1 MINYNGY
8 ILADKIGKLC
18 TRQTGLFTPA
28 HEKFYLYIT
37 ITTPEGVKNVFK
49 TTYQYNPAAVK
60 FKNNDG
66 LNAVLMDA
74 TATAAADNIGDFAHL
89 FGYDNAANA
98 RRAFNGCRRAYD
110 YFIKAGLT
118 PADLDNILELLNDAQ

>member
-1 MINYNGY
+1 MIKYNGY

-28 HEKFYLYIT
+28 YEKFYLYIT

-60 FKNNDG
+60 FENNDG

-74 TATAAADNIGDFAHL
+74 TAAADADNIGDFARL

-98 RRAFNGCRRAYD
+98 RRAFNGCRRAYE
-110 YFIKAGLT
+110 YFIKAGLN
-118 PADLDNILELLNDAQ
+118 PADLHNILELLNNEN

>member
-1 MINYNGY
+1 MIKYNGY

-18 TRQTGLFTPA
+18 ARQTGLFTPA

-37 ITTPEGVKNVFK
+37 VTTPEGVKNVFK
-49 TTYQYNPAAVK
+49 TTYQFNPAAVK
-60 FKNNDG
+60 FENNDG

-74 TATAAADNIGDFAHL
+74 TAAASADNLTDFSAEYGYNNAAD
-89 FGYDNAANA
+89 A

-118 PADLDNILELLNDAQ
+118 TDDLNNILELLNDAE

>member
-8 ILADKIGKLC
+8 ILTDKIGKLC
-18 TRQTGLFTPA
+18 ARQSGLFTPA
-28 HEKFYLYIT
+28 HEKFYLYVT
-37 ITTPEGVKNVFK
+37 VTTPAGVKNVFK
-49 TTYQYNPAAVK
+49 TTYQFNPAAVK
-60 FKNNDG
+60 FENNDG

-74 TATAAADNIGDFAHL
+74 TTAADVDNLNDFMYL

-98 RRAFNGCRRAYD
+98 RRAFNGCRRAYE

-118 PADLDNILELLNDAQ
+118 ESDLNNILEVLNNEK

>member
-1 MINYNGY
+1 MIKYNGY

-18 TRQTGLFTPA
+18 ARQTGLFTPA

-37 ITTPEGVKNVFK
+37 VTTPKGVKNVFK
-49 TTYQYNPAAVK
+49 TTYQFNPGAVK
-60 FKNNDG
+60 YKSGDG

-74 TATAAADNIGDFAHL
+74 TAAADADNIGDFARL
-89 FGYDNAANA
+89 FGYDNAADA
-98 RRAFNGCRRAYD
+98 HRAFNGCRRAYD

-118 PADLDNILELLNDAQ
+118 PADLNNILKLLNDAK

>member
-1 MINYNGY
+1 MIKYNGY

-18 TRQTGLFTPA
+18 ARQTGLFTPV
-28 HEKFYLYIT
+28 HEKYYLYVT
-37 ITTPEGVKNVFK
+37 ITTPAGVKFE
-49 TTYQYNPAAVK
+49 
-60 FKNNDG
+60 NNDG

-74 TATAAADNIGDFAHL
+74 TAAAVADNIGDFARL

-98 RRAFNGCRRAYD
+98 RRAFNGCRRAYE

-118 PADLDNILELLNDAQ
+118 PADLNNILELLIDAQ

>member
-1 MINYNGY
+1 MIKYNGY

-18 TRQTGLFTPA
+18 ARQTGLFTPA

-37 ITTPEGVKNVFK
+37 VTTPEGVKNVFK
-49 TTYQYNPAAVK
+49 TTFQFCPAAGR

-74 TATAAADNIGDFAHL
+74 TAAAGADNVGDFARL
-89 FGYDNAANA
+89 FGYDNAADA

-118 PADLDNILELLNDAQ
+118 PADLNNILELLNNAQ

>member
-1 MINYNGY
+1 MIKYNGY

-18 TRQTGLFTPA
+18 ARQTGLFTPA

-37 ITTPEGVKNVFK
+37 VTTPEGVNNVFK
-49 TTYQYNPAAVK
+49 TTYQFNRAAVK
-60 FKNNDG
+60 FENNDG

-74 TATAAADNIGDFAHL
+74 TAAADADNIGDFARL
-89 FGYDNAANA
+89 FGYNNAADA

-118 PADLDNILELLNDAQ
+118 PADLNNILELLNDAK

>member
-1 MINYNGY
+1 MIKYNGY

-18 TRQTGLFTPA
+18 ARQTGLFSPA
-28 HEKFYLYIT
+28 HEKFYLYII

-49 TTYQYNPAAVK
+49 TTYQYNPGAVK
-60 FKNNDG
+60 FENNDG

-74 TATAAADNIGDFAHL
+74 TAAADADNVGDFARL

-98 RRAFNGCRRAYD
+98 RRAFNGCRRAYN

-118 PADLDNILELLNDAQ
+118 PADLDNILELLNNAE

>member
-1 MINYNGY
+1 MINYKGY
-8 ILADKIGKLC
+8 ILTDKLGKLC
-18 TRQTGLFTPA
+18 ARQSGLFTPA

-37 ITTPEGVKNVFK
+37 ITTPDGFKNVFK
-49 TTYQYNPAAVK
+49 TTYQYNPGAIK
-60 FKNNDG
+60 FENNDG

-74 TATAAADNIGDFAHL
+74 TAAADADNVGDFARL

-98 RRAFNGCRRAYD
+98 RRAFNGCRRAYE

-118 PADLDNILELLNDAQ
+118 ESDLNNILELLNDAE